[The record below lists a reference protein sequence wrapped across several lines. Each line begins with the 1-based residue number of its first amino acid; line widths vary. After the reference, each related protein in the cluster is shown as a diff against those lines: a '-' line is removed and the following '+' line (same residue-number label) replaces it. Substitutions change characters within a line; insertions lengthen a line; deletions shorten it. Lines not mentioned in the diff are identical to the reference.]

1 MIRSSVGLRLC
12 PGSPVG
18 IGSLMRLKV
27 RLFLVY
33 RWAKGFHYWTN
44 QRPFGA
50 ITHTAHHSAIRTYKL
65 PTKPSTTKTVVLT
78 SLNST
83 TMVTLPKTQP
93 AFSFCVVRKLD
104 TLESKNGRYTSCS
117 FEIACDKPKR
127 VR

>member
-1 MIRSSVGLRLC
+1 MIRLLVGLRLC

-18 IGSLMRLKV
+18 IGLPMRLKV

-33 RWAKGFHYWTN
+33 LSGKGFHYWTN

-50 ITHTAHHSAIRTYKL
+50 TTHTAHHSAIRTYKL
-65 PTKPSTTKTVVLT
+65 PIRPSTTKTVVLT

-83 TMVTLPKTQP
+83 TMGTLPKTQP
-93 AFSFCVVRKLD
+93 AFSFCVVRKLG